1 MQDLPILGDHDVVGV
16 PVTNPE
22 DGERAGECFNGLGQ
36 LVSVVLCGLVIVSGP
51 LVQLQR
57 RHHASPL
64 LTYCGITFLL
74 QMDDDYWEGQ
84 HIFSEV
90 NYLNILCS

>member
-1 MQDLPILGDHDVVGV
+1 M

-36 LVSVVLCGLVIVSGP
+36 LVSVVLCGLVIVSGS
-51 LVQLQR
+51 LVELHAVLLQR
-57 RHHASPL
+57 RHHDSPL

-84 HIFSEV
+84 NVFSEV
-90 NYLNILCS
+90 KYLNILCS